1 MKFSDFLFPASMDRA
16 RDHGEIHVFPRDG
29 RGTSFTADRTGRA
42 RACVLAGLAAAALAA
57 AQGAGAQGYPSR
69 TVRLVVPWA
78 AGGSTDSIGR
88 ILAQKLTEYTG
99 QQWIVDN
106 RGGATGTI
114 GHAFAA
120 KAAPDGYT
128 LLLGT
133 NSTFAIAPH
142 LYRNLQ
148 YDNDRAFAPVSL
160 VAISPQILSVHPSL
174 PVRSVKELVA
184 LARARPGAIPFST
197 AGVGATSHMATELLM
212 NMAGIRMTHVPYKGG
227 GPSAQ
232 ALISGETALSFVDV
246 ITASPQAQAGR
257 LRPIATSTAARTPLM
272 PELPTIAES
281 GLPGFESVTSFGLFA
296 PAGTAQEIVS
306 RVNREVARA
315 LGAADVRDR
324 LRAQGIDPAGTA
336 PGELVAHQKRE
347 TEKWGKVIREQ
358 GIRFE

>member
-1 MKFSDFLFPASMDRA
+1 MNRAWNPAAFPA
-16 RDHGEIHVFPRDG
+16 
-29 RGTSFTADRTGRA
+29 
-42 RACVLAGLAAAALAA
+42 CAAAIAFALLAPIAA
-57 AQGAGAQGYPSR
+57 HAQGYPNR
-69 TVRLVVPWA
+69 PVRLVIPWA

-88 ILAQKLTEYTG
+88 ILGQKLAEYTG
-99 QQWIVDN
+99 QQWIIDN

-114 GHAFAA
+114 GHAYTA

-148 YDNDRAFAPVSL
+148 YDNEKAFAPVSL
-160 VAISPQILSVHPSL
+160 VAVSPQILSVHPSL
-174 PVRSVKELVA
+174 PVKSVKELIA
-184 LARARPGAIPFST
+184 LARAKPGDIPFST
-197 AGVGATSHMATELLM
+197 AGVGATSHMATELFM
-212 NMAGIRMTHVPYKGG
+212 NMAGVRMTHVPYKGG

-232 ALISGETALSFVDV
+232 ALIAGETALSFVDV
-246 ITASPQAQAGR
+246 ITALPQAQGGR

-281 GLPGFESVTSFGLFA
+281 GLPGFESITSFGMFA
-296 PAGTAQEIVS
+296 PAGTAQEIIT

-315 LGAADVRDR
+315 LATADVKEK
-324 LRAQGIDPAGTA
+324 LRAQGIDPAGT
-336 PGELVAHQKRE
+336 PPEELVAHQKRE
-347 TEKWGKVIREQ
+347 TAKWGKVIREQ